1 LVLIALL
8 GKRMA
13 KQGIEFQFLGNIIDC
28 RDCPLKN
35 ICFMLESGKYY
46 RITNV
51 RDKEHQC
58 KIHDLN
64 KVVTVEVEEI
74 PVPMAINKK
83 VAIEGSSITTE
94 NEVCNEMY
102 CKYYDLCHIPGLREG
117 TKIKIEKY
125 VEDINCPKGKQLAKV
140 LVRW

>member
-1 LVLIALL
+1 MIALI

-13 KQGIEFQFLGNIIDC
+13 KQGLEFQFLGNILDC
-28 RDCPLKN
+28 RECPLKN

-46 RITNV
+46 RITSV

-64 KVVTVEVEEI
+64 RVVTVEVEEI
-74 PVPMAINKK
+74 PVPMAVSKK
-83 VAIEGSSITTE
+83 IAIEGSTITFE
-94 NEVCNEMY
+94 NGQCDEIH
-102 CKYYDLCHIPGLREG
+102 CKYYDLCNIPGLRDE
-117 TKIKIEKY
+117 TKVKIEGY
-125 VEDINCPKGKQLAKV
+125 IEDIDCPRGKQLSKV